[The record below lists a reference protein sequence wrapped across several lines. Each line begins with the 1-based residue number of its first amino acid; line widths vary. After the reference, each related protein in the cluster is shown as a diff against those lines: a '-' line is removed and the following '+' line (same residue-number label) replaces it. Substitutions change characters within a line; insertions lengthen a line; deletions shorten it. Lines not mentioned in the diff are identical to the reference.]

1 MDGKQ
6 ERSPVF
12 MVEDLETLRILTDP
26 LRMEIL
32 QILDPEPQ
40 SINQVAEK
48 LGLSASRLYYHFKI
62 LEEHGLISVVQTR
75 MVNNIV
81 EKFYWLT
88 AEDIDFDKSLFEFSS
103 ETGQENVERLVL
115 SYLESTRMDMMRS
128 IQARRT
134 KLVNGAKPIP
144 RDMIIVSSKKRIKD
158 ETYQVFIQRLK
169 DLLEEF
175 STLPEEKSEAE
186 DVNTFSLACFAYPN
200 YYYEERKI
208 ENEKE

>member
-1 MDGKQ
+1 MDKKQ

-62 LEEHGLISVVQTR
+62 LEENGLISAVQTR

-128 IQARRT
+128 IQARKS

-200 YYYEERKI
+200 YYYEERKF

>member
-1 MDGKQ
+1 MDDKQ

-12 MVEDLETLRILTDP
+12 MVENLETLRILTDP

-32 QILDPEPQ
+32 QILDTEPQ

-75 MVNNIV
+75 MINNLV

-128 IQARRT
+128 IQARKS

-158 ETYQVFIQRLK
+158 ETYQMFIQRLK

-175 STLPEEKSEAE
+175 STLP
-186 DVNTFSLACFAYPN
+186 
-200 YYYEERKI
+200 
-208 ENEKE
+208 